1 MLKKMMLVLAIAALA
16 ACSKV
21 TSENYSKLESGME
34 FSDVQKIL
42 GAPDSCS
49 EALGTKSC
57 VWGDDKRN
65 ITVNF
70 IADKMIAASGTGL
83 K

>member
-1 MLKKMMLVLAIAALA
+1 MMKKLLVLVALLA
-16 ACSKV
+16 VAGCSKI
-21 TSENYSKLESGME
+21 TAENYNRLESGME
-34 FSDVQKIL
+34 YEQVQKIL
-42 GAPDSCS
+42 GGPDSCN

-70 IADKMIAASGTGL
+70 IADKMIAASGQGL